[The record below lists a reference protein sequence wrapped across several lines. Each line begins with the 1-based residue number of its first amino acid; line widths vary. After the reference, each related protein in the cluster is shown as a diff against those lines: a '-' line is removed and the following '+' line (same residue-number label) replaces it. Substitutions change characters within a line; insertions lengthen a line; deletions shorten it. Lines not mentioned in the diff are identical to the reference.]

1 MKILVGLTGAPEA
14 RAALSR
20 AVDEAKLREAE
31 LIVLNHVRVSPPVE
45 DVSDRYRNNEAQL
58 EETRVA
64 LERQGLTVSVR
75 SAMGVGS
82 AGAEMLKVAE
92 AEGVDLIII
101 GLRKRSPV
109 GKLFMGSTAQ
119 EVLLGAQCAVLAVK
133 QPANR

>member
-20 AVDEAKLREAE
+20 AADEAKLRDAE
-31 LIVLNHVRVSPPVE
+31 LIVLNHVRVTPPVE
-45 DVSDRYRNNEAQL
+45 EVTDRYRNNEAQL

-82 AGAEMLKVAE
+82 AGAELLKIAE
-92 AEGVDLIII
+92 TEGVELIVI

-119 EVLLGAQCAVLAVK
+119 EVLLGAQCSVLAVK
-133 QPANR
+133 QRTDR

>member
-92 AEGVDLIII
+92 AGA
-101 GLRKRSPV
+101 
-109 GKLFMGSTAQ
+109 ST
-119 EVLLGAQCAVLAVK
+119 
-133 QPANR
+133 